1 MVYFLTIIWQ
11 KIDMKFEY
19 NFKADSA
26 WLRGCKNNAV
36 LVGVGVVKVYLKE
49 EGSAYRSAEGN
60 KDP

>member
-1 MVYFLTIIWQ
+1 
-11 KIDMKFEY
+11 MKFEY
-19 NFKADSA
+19 NFKANSA

-49 EGSAYRSAEGN
+49 EGSAYRGAEGN